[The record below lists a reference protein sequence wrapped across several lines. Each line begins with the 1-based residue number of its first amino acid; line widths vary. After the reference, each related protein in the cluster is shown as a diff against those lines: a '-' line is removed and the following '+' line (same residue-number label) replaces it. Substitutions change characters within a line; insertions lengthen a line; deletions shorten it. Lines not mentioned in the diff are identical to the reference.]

1 MDWIKILNEIFS
13 IFVVPLFGLLTIY
26 LVKVIR
32 VKVDNIKAKSNSELA
47 NKYMDLLTDTICNC
61 VIATNQT
68 YVDALK
74 NENIFDG
81 EAQKEAFKRTYEA
94 ILAILSDDAR
104 KYLEN
109 IYGDLTKYIEECIEA
124 EVNKNKVR
132 TEVE

>member
-1 MDWIKILNEIFS
+1 MDWIKILNEIFT
-13 IFVVPLFGLLTIY
+13 IFIVPLLSLLTVY
-26 LVKVIR
+26 LIKVIR
-32 VKVDNIKAKSNSELA
+32 AKVENIKTRSDNELA
-47 NKYMDLLTDTICNC
+47 NKYISLLTDTICNC

-74 NENIFDG
+74 GENIFDG

-104 KYLEN
+104 EYLES

-124 EVNKNKVR
+124 EVNKNKI
-132 TEVE
+132 

>member
-13 IFVVPLFGLLTIY
+13 IFVVPLLGLLTIY
-26 LVKVIR
+26 LIKVIR

>member
-132 TEVE
+132 AEVE